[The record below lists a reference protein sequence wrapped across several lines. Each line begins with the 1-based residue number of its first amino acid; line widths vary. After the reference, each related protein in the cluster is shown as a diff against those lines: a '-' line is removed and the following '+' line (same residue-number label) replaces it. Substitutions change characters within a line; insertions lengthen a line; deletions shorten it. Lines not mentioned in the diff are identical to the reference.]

1 MKAVYTA
8 ILFTLILAALPA
20 GKEAMAQSCTG
31 SVPTYSINMS
41 GKPDSVWSVTN
52 TRNGRCCGLS
62 SSYKCIHFT
71 VTLDSRSQGIRVDVS
86 GASGYTYEANC
97 GSSTNVGDTM
107 CLTGGA
113 THEITICRTGTASS
127 QTFTIRSIPKP
138 YVSDTINVGLGCS
151 KKLIAKNFIK
161 STIKWQSLGNNSTYN
176 SYLSCLT
183 GCDTTTVTIPISGFP
198 TYVDYVVSG
207 YRPSQKCDTSKF
219 YDTIRVYKMSSLA
232 INAGPD
238 TTICTANNAAYLHGT
253 VSGGNSLGWTGNGG
267 SFIPNSTS
275 LTATYVPSL
284 TEAASGSTF
293 VVLSASASGGC
304 FTTSDT
310 LWIVFYQAPSPII
323 TGPSDVCA
331 YSVNNSYSVTPTVG
345 HTYDWHVV
353 GGTIMAGQGTDNVKV
368 TWDTASPGYIYMV
381 EADANGCQGVGAIN
395 TISRFDFNGG
405 PLTRAT
411 IGPNATSYDTDAYSN
426 GKGYQITSNC
436 GGSKGID
443 LTVPGSVF
451 NRGKMCM
458 TYSWQRDESFAN
470 FFTRG
475 GISFFIDG
483 GVLQISIRI
492 SDGAGSYTDVGPLST
507 GYTVPNDDIFR
518 YFTFCYDSASGK
530 GTVMVHDSLVWS
542 YNGTAGRELYWTGA
556 GDAVIGT
563 IMDGSC
569 AGQTLLDWSNI
580 SIPISIIAKPK
591 SNLSGPSPVCLGKAA
606 TYITSGQPHY
616 KYSWYAPGG
625 TIVSGQG
632 NDTVTIVWTSI
643 GTQTLQLTQTDSING
658 CDSSA
663 SLSVAVSATPP
674 AAING
679 PDTVC
684 IGIQNIYKGPNVSG
698 ATYQWSSATG
708 VFSGSTSNDT
718 ALLTFNQYGM
728 HTVSLKMTDT
738 ASGCD
743 STITLSIFADSIA
756 VVNITGDNPVCQN
769 AIGNYQTTSGSQYTY
784 QWSATGGTITNGQGT
799 AAISVN
805 WATPGTGSASVLV
818 QKPSGCNASGN
829 MGVTV
834 YPKPVTSSILYNS
847 Y

>member
-1 MKAVYTA
+1 MKAAYKA
-8 ILFTLILAALPA
+8 ILFFLFLAVLPA
-20 GKEAMAQSCTG
+20 GKKALAQSCTG
-31 SVPTYSINMS
+31 SVPTYTINMT
-41 GKPDSVWSVTN
+41 GKPDSVWSVSN

-71 VTLDSRSQGIRVDVS
+71 VTLDSRAQGIRLDVA
-86 GASGYTYEANC
+86 GTSGYTYEANC

-138 YVSDTINVGLGCS
+138 YVSDTVYVGLGCS
-151 KKLIAKNFIK
+151 KKLTANFFNK
-161 STIKWQSLGNNSTYN
+161 STIKWQSVGNNSTYN
-176 SYLSCLT
+176 SYLSCLS
-183 GCDTTTVTIPISGFP
+183 GCDTPTITMPTSGFP

-207 YRPSQKCDTSKF
+207 YRLTKKCDTSKY
-219 YDTIRVYKMSSLA
+219 YDTIRVYKNA
-232 INAGPD
+232 TPTINAGAD

-253 VSGGNSLGWTGNGG
+253 VTNGTSQGWTGNGG
-267 SFIPNSTS
+267 GFIPNSTS

-284 TEAASGSTF
+284 TEIAAGSTY
-293 VVLSASASGGC
+293 VVLTAKAIGGC
-304 FTTSDT
+304 YTVRDT
-310 LWIVFYQAPSPII
+310 LWINFYNAPNPII
-323 TGPSDVCA
+323 SGPSDVCA
-331 YSVNNSYSVTPTVG
+331 YSTNTEYTVPATAG

-353 GGTIMAGQGTDNVKV
+353 GGKITAGQGTDNVKV

-381 EADANGCQGVGAIN
+381 EADAHGCQGVGAIN

-405 PLTRAT
+405 PLTQAT
-411 IGPNATSYDTDAYSN
+411 IGPNATYYDTDAYSN

-436 GGSKGID
+436 GGNKGID
-443 LTVPGSVF
+443 LTVPGNVF
-451 NRGKMCM
+451 NRGKLCM

-475 GISFFIDG
+475 GISFFIDNG
-483 GVLQISIRI
+483 ILQISIRV

-542 YNGTAGRELYWTGA
+542 YTGTAGRELYWTGA

-580 SIPISIIAKPK
+580 SIPISIISKPK
-591 SNLSGPSPVCLGKAA
+591 SNLSGPSPVCLGRAA
-606 TYITSGQPHY
+606 TYITSGKPYY
-616 KYSWYAPGG
+616 KYNWYAPGG

-632 NDTVTIVWTSI
+632 NDTVTIVWTSA
-643 GTQTLQLTQTDSING
+643 GTQTLQLTQTDTING

-663 SLSVAVSATPP
+663 SLSVAVSATPT
-674 AAING
+674 AYING
-679 PDTVC
+679 TDTVC
-684 IGIQNIYKGPNVSG
+684 IGAQNMYVGPNITG

-708 VFSGSTSNDT
+708 AFSGGTSNDT
-718 ALLTFNQYGM
+718 ALLTFGQYGM
-728 HTVSLKMTDT
+728 HTLSLKMIDT

-743 STITLSIFADSIA
+743 STVTLSVFADSSAI
-756 VVNITGDNPVCQN
+756 VNITGTNPVCQGT
-769 AIGNYQTTSGSQYTY
+769 IGNYQTTSGSQYSY
-784 QWSATGGTITNGQGT
+784 LWSVAGGSLITGQGT
-799 AAISVN
+799 NAVSVN
-805 WATPGTGSASVLV
+805 WSAAGSGNVSVVV
-818 QKPSGCNASGN
+818 QKPSGCNATGN
-829 MGVTV
+829 MNVNV
-834 YPKPVTSSILYNS
+834 YPKPITTSIQYH
-847 Y
+847 